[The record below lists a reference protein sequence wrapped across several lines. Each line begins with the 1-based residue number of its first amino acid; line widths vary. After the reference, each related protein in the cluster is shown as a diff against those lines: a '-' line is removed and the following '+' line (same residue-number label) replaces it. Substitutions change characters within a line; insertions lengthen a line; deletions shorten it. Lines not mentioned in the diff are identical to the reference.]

1 MEPSFADRVPA
12 MNPQILSQD
21 EVDALLQ
28 GLGTETSTPEVDAAE
43 DRSGVRACDL
53 AHRERIVQRRMPA
66 LDVVNER
73 FARNIRAGLFDLI
86 RRSPE
91 VSIGATKVQ
100 KYGTFLREVVV
111 PASFNLVAVKPLRG
125 NGLIVCDPALVFAVI
140 DVLFGGAGK
149 FHARIEGRDFSP
161 TEQRVILRLVE
172 CIAAEYRKAWSN
184 LYPIELQYQRSE
196 MHPQFVPIAGPGETV
211 VATTFTL
218 EIGETAGTV
227 HLCIPYSTFEPIRD
241 LLARASH
248 GEAAEPDRRWLDLLG
263 HQVQAAEVPLVAE
276 LAHARTTI
284 EQLLA
289 LKPGDFVELDLD
301 PVIRAKVDGVPVFDC
316 HYGTSNGKY
325 AIKIDRMLTG
335 AGTGWLGEPN
345 E

>member
-12 MNPQILSQD
+12 MNSQILSQD

-28 GLGTETSTPEVDAAE
+28 GLGTETSAPEADAAE

-66 LDVVNER
+66 LDVVHER
-73 FARNIRAGLFDLI
+73 FARNIRVGLFDLI

-100 KYGTFLREVVV
+100 KYSAFLREVVV

-140 DVLFGGAGK
+140 DVLFG
-149 FHARIEGRDFSP
+149 D
-161 TEQRVILRLVE
+161 
-172 CIAAEYRKAWSN
+172 CIAAEYRKAWSS

-196 MHPQFVPIAGPGETV
+196 MHPQFVPIAGPDETV
-211 VATTFTL
+211 VATAFTL

-241 LLARASH
+241 LLARAAH

-276 LAHARTTI
+276 LAHAQTTI

-335 AGTGWLGEPN
+335 AGTGWPGEPN
-345 E
+345 G